1 MGHVRRVLL
10 RQKVWAQKAKSMNRK
25 RNAIGVLC
33 TLFLLAAPSQA
44 LNDGDLQR
52 AILDARALGDV
63 GASVKTD
70 GTTAIVSTYLTTR
83 DNVSTCKAKG
93 VLVAKTLFDRVKTL
107 ALVRC
112 TFFVPNSTKQY
123 ITVEVGEGAIKS
135 YAAGNTTM
143 PKLIASI
150 PYQDTRGASEAI
162 GSSSAQS
169 ASSAAGSSRSLRGLV
184 PLTGN
189 VQIGDRRAQIS
200 YMEGLQ
206 AQGINVASAILEFNQ
221 EQASIETGDL
231 KGYTKHFN
239 NCSSLIESY
248 NRQVNDRAQSA
259 SSSSPVKPGRF
270 IGERTT
276 LWNRLNELKRGSS
289 FNPKFQARFDS
300 IEDMVGNPSISTD
313 TLRSMIQNLFS
324 EMR

>member
-1 MGHVRRVLL
+1 MSS
-10 RQKVWAQKAKSMNRK
+10 KSKKHNRK
-25 RNAIGVLC
+25 RNAIGVLY
-33 TLFLLAAPSQA
+33 TLFFLAAPSQA

-70 GTTAIVSTYLTTR
+70 GTTAIVSTYLVAR

-112 TFFVPNSTKQY
+112 TFFLPNSTKQY

-135 YAAGNTTM
+135 YAAGKTTM

-150 PYQDTRGASEAI
+150 PYQDTRGASEAN
-162 GSSSAQS
+162 GTSSAQS

-189 VQIGDRRAQIS
+189 VQTGDRRAQIS

-231 KGYTKHFN
+231 KGYAKHFN

-276 LWNRLNELKRGSS
+276 LWNRLNELKRGSN

-300 IEDMVGNPSISTD
+300 IEDMVDNPSISTD